1 MKCTVSE
8 QHAEEEGQYIGLG
21 AVEGSYSSTSVG
33 GASAK
38 GTFCVLTL
46 LCTEGEGLARCGE
59 PAILCKPET
68 SVGLENSI
76 LDVVVAVVSSSTA
89 PVDVWG
95 KVGGGVITLTWVS
108 GGFATV

>member
-1 MKCTVSE
+1 VKKR
-8 QHAEEEGQYIGLG
+8 GLYLG
-21 AVEGSYSSTSVG
+21 IAAVDGCYSSTDV
-33 GASAK
+33 ASALAS

-89 PVDVWG
+89 PVDVRG
-95 KVGGGVITLTWVS
+95 RGEGGG
-108 GGFATV
+108 

>member
-1 MKCTVSE
+1 MLLT
-8 QHAEEEGQYIGLG
+8 
-21 AVEGSYSSTSVG
+21 AVTPQQVLVVLQRMER
-33 GASAK
+33 
-38 GTFCVLTL
+38 FCLLTL
-46 LCTEGEGLARCGE
+46 LCTEGQGLARCGE

-95 KVGGGVITLTWVS
+95 EGGGVITLTWVS
-108 GGFATV
+108 